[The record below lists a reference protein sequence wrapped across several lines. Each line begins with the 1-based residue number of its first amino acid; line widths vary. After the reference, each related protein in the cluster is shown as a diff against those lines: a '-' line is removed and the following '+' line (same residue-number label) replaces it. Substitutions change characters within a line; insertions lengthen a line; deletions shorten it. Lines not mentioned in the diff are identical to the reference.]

1 MKSEAVNLGGPMT
14 TLVLNRETEQML
26 LRDLVRQAG
35 SGPIEVLR
43 EDGSLAVMVTPPFDV
58 DVDYGPLLAEAEANI
73 EELRRRAA
81 HPGPWITTAEL
92 LAHLE
97 SLEAKQ

>member
-1 MKSEAVNLGGPMT
+1 MT

-43 EDGSLAVMVTPPFDV
+43 EDGSLAVMVTPPFDL
-58 DVDYGPLLAEAEANI
+58 DYGPLLAEAEANI